1 MYTNSSPLNTSH
13 VPKNHIKPP
22 KWFSRISVDFGFQ
35 APPAPRPQFLPGTCW
50 AAVPRAAPGR
60 RAGAARR
67 QMGLEG
73 RWYQQCLDQCHKCQ
87 VGMVVWLGL
96 GLLGLGLFFFEDRFI
111 KLYKKSKNESIV
123 EHRWFF
129 NYASSIY
136 GYPLWTPRNRTMGLC
151 LFANRNFPLPDD
163 LRFGWVWI
171 GWCVLLT
178 VGPGAAIFL
187 VESGNAGLCCF
198 DDLLKPPLGK
208 GWLDA
213 QIENQ

>member
-96 GLLGLGLFFFEDRFI
+96 GLLGRFVFFWGEIYQINR
-111 KLYKKSKNESIV
+111 KTRMTASWNIV
-123 EHRWFF
+123 GFLITHL
-129 NYASSIY
+129 ASMAQWVSAYLRIAIFR
-136 GYPLWTPRNRTMGLC
+136 LQMI
-151 LFANRNFPLPDD
+151 

-171 GWCVLLT
+171 GWCVHLT